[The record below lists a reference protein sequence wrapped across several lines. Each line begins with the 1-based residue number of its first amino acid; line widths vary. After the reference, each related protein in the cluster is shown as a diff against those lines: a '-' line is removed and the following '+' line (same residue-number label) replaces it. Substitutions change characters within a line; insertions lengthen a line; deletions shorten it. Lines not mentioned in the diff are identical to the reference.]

1 MAKILEVKNFMGDGW
16 EITIKGKPQEE
27 LIAIKEVINCLED
40 KEKAE
45 KELEKIKEGYCPEF
59 SNASREAMGMPPI
72 KPQGI
77 LLLAKSNDTM
87 LDVARNIIKAV
98 ETTIKAPTGLES
110 LKLNRKQETRNRIL
124 ELIDYLKTYADWRE

>member
-1 MAKILEVKNFMGDGW
+1 MARVSEIKNLMGDGW

-27 LIAIKEVINCLED
+27 LIAIKEVINCLEN

-45 KELEKIKEGYCPEF
+45 KELEKIKKGYCQEPF
-59 SNASREAMGMPPI
+59 NANREAMGLPPI

-87 LDVARNIIKAV
+87 LDVARNVIKAV
-98 ETTIKAPTGLES
+98 ETTVEVPTGLRS
-110 LKLNRKQETRNRIL
+110 LTVNREQETKDRIQ
-124 ELIDYLKTYADWRE
+124 ELIGYLNNYVEWR

>member
-1 MAKILEVKNFMGDGW
+1 MAKILEVKNLMGDGW

-40 KEKAE
+40 KEKVE
-45 KELEKIKEGYCPEF
+45 KELEKIKKGYRPEF
-59 SNASREAMGMPPI
+59 PNASREAMGMPPI

-87 LDVARNIIKAV
+87 LDVARNVIKAV
-98 ETTIKAPTGLES
+98 ETTIEVPTGLRALTVNIE
-110 LKLNRKQETRNRIL
+110 QETKDRIR
-124 ELIDYLKTYADWRE
+124 ELIGYLNNYVEWR